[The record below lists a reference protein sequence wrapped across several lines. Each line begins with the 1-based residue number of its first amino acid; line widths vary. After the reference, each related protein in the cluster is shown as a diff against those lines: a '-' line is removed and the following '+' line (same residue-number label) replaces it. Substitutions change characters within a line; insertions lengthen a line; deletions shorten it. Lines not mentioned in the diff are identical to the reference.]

1 MQEALLVL
9 LQWMNPQWIAD
20 QLYNGNGL
28 PFVLWSLI
36 VFSCGLAAGAF
47 YEYCKQ
53 KRVSKRKIAKGFSRK
68 VKEAAKN
75 ALESDGEIVLGDYWE
90 SVIAFSRE
98 CPGVFVFSYELE
110 EVGDMDTYQISPVW
124 REYLNRHRRYL
135 E

>member
-1 MQEALLVL
+1 MC
-9 LQWMNPQWIAD
+9 IRD
-20 QLYNGNGL
+20 
-28 PFVLWSLI
+28 
-36 VFSCGLAAGAF
+36 
-47 YEYCKQ
+47 
-53 KRVSKRKIAKGFSRK
+53 R